1 MLSRQARRLPTV
13 ALASALGAT
22 LMFAVAAPA
31 QAYFDNYLS
40 GTIIGKM
47 NNDEATSFA
56 KSVRK
61 ALNDTADGQSIAW
74 EFPASGKRLP
84 VQGTLTPVTS
94 KTDQGQSCRRLKTDL
109 KRGTA
114 EEHWSGWFCKQ
125 KDGKWKS
132 RQVAE

>member
-1 MLSRQARRLPTV
+1 MLSRQARRLPSV

-22 LMFAVAAPA
+22 LMLAVAAPA

-40 GTIIGKM
+40 GTIIGKL
-47 NNDEATSFA
+47 NKDEAASFA
-56 KSVRK
+56 KSIGK
-61 ALNDTADGQSIAW
+61 ALNDTADGQSISW

-84 VQGTLTPVTS
+84 VEGTLTPLTS

-125 KDGKWKS
+125 KDGQWKS
-132 RQVAE
+132 RQVAD

>member
-1 MLSRQARRLPTV
+1 MLSRQSRRLPSV

-40 GTIIGKM
+40 GTIIGRLNK
-47 NNDEATSFA
+47 DEAASFA
-56 KSVRK
+56 KSIGK
-61 ALNDTADGQSIAW
+61 ALNETADGQSVAW

-84 VQGTLTPVTS
+84 VEGTLTPVTS

-125 KDGKWKS
+125 KDGKWRS

>member
-13 ALASALGAT
+13 ALVSALGTT
-22 LMFAVAAPA
+22 LMFAVSAPA

-40 GTIIGKM
+40 GTIIGKL
-47 NNDEATSFA
+47 NKDEAASFA
-56 KSVRK
+56 KSIGK
-61 ALNDTADGQSIAW
+61 ALNDTADGQSITW
-74 EFPASGKRLP
+74 EFPANGKRLP
-84 VQGTLTPVTS
+84 VDGTLTPVTS

-125 KDGKWKS
+125 KDGQWKS